1 MSIMVWVMVAIA
13 LWHFTVLVPD
23 RFWGGIIG
31 AFLVAVAGGLA
42 GGYLLPSP
50 GLPMDNPPGV
60 DETIFAAIGTTVA
73 LALSYV
79 YGSRAARDED

>member
-1 MSIMVWVMVAIA
+1 MGALAWTMMGLA
-13 LWHFTVLVPD
+13 LWHFTVFLPD
-23 RFWGGIIG
+23 RCWSGIIG
-31 AFLVAVAGGLA
+31 AFLVAGAGGLA

-50 GLPMDNPPGV
+50 GLPMDDPPGV

-73 LALSYV
+73 LALSYF

>member
-1 MSIMVWVMVAIA
+1 V
-13 LWHFTVLVPD
+13 
-23 RFWGGIIG
+23 GIIG
-31 AFLVAVAGGLA
+31 AFLVAVAGDLA

-79 YGSRAARDED
+79 YGSRAARGDD